1 MFLLSVQALGAVS
14 AMIVGGLIATGTSA
28 WACLPFV
35 LLAIVPLVGVPAA
48 SLAHRLRLRR
58 SNSSLTSRLEDRSHE
73 LERTRDAVIL
83 GLARFAEFRDGLTG
97 QHLERI
103 GAFVEILGKTLQ
115 EMHGNR
121 HTVIT
126 DAWIHDIRI
135 ASALHDIGKVGIPDQ
150 ILLKDGKLT
159 HEERL
164 LIEDHPII
172 GGECL
177 SSMAESLSD
186 SQLISLARDIAF
198 SHHER
203 WDGTGYPFKL
213 QADSIPLAARIVS
226 VADVYDA
233 LTTARTYK
241 GAMPHG
247 EALSI
252 IVEGSGTQFDP
263 EVVDA
268 LKACHEEFRRV
279 AVQLRRSDLE
289 HYDDLQVSDLEMN
302 MT

>member
-1 MFLLSVQALGAVS
+1 
-14 AMIVGGLIATGTSA
+14 
-28 WACLPFV
+28 
-35 LLAIVPLVGVPAA
+35 
-48 SLAHRLRLRR
+48 
-58 SNSSLTSRLEDRSHE
+58 
-73 LERTRDAVIL
+73 
-83 GLARFAEFRDGLTG
+83 
-97 QHLERI
+97 
-103 GAFVEILGKTLQ
+103 
-115 EMHGNR
+115 
-121 HTVIT
+121 
-126 DAWIHDIRI
+126 
-135 ASALHDIGKVGIPDQ
+135 
-150 ILLKDGKLT
+150 
-159 HEERL
+159 
-164 LIEDHPII
+164 
-172 GGECL
+172 
-177 SSMAESLSD
+177 MAESLSD

-279 AVQLRRSDLE
+279 AVQLRRSDLMF
-289 HYDDLQVSDLEMN
+289 LASGTAVSLTLLHPLCCCGEMVFMN
-302 MT
+302 TTVIIFAAMWTNAQG